1 MKTKKHNITN
11 ILSLTHATS
20 IVDIDAAIKQYVAD
34 NDITIN
40 DVVGYAAKI
49 QGGAQTILSR
59 SIFVMLE
66 VLPTKLTYRK
76 FLKSVGLSPSDI
88 SDQYYMDHV
97 HATTLLKLLD
107 ETLSSQL
114 RNKPVGILRHLA
126 KLRNHPQL
134 SNILNEYLE
143 EERSVR
149 DTAKFVSC
157 YIAKPII
164 KAKEEEHKLALP
176 DTPEDIEVKDNNGLY
191 LELDSDGKI
200 PATSKERSI
209 QHIVRFISVLK
220 SDYQI
225 KDPAYKQLQSIISR
239 LNDFATKNCVIEKDD
254 DVNQMSFDFD
264 AEGGTGDE

>member
-1 MKTKKHNITN
+1 MKPKKHNITT
-11 ILSLTHATS
+11 ILSLTQATS
-20 IVDIDAAIKQYVAD
+20 ISQVDAAIKQYVAN

-59 SIFVMLE
+59 SVFILIE
-66 VLPTKLTYRK
+66 ALTSKLTYRK
-76 FLKSVGLSPSDI
+76 FLACVGLTPSDI

-97 HATTLLKLLD
+97 HVVEFLRGLD
-107 ETLSSQL
+107 PELESQL
-114 RNKPVGILRHLA
+114 RNKPIGVLKHLA
-126 KLRNHPQL
+126 RLKTHPQL
-134 SNILNEYLE
+134 NGILNEYIT

-149 DTAKFVSC
+149 DTTKFVSTH
-157 YIAKPII
+157 IVKKSM
-164 KAKEEEHKLALP
+164 KAKEEERKQLP
-176 DTPEDIEVKDNNGLY
+176 TETPKDIEVKDNHGYY
-191 LELDSDGKI
+191 LELDADGKI

-239 LNDFATKNCVIEKDD
+239 LNDFATKNGVIEKDD